1 MVFQMRVL
9 ETAGVLETFIPNQTE
24 QPPTSIRVL
33 MRPET
38 ELMPMEASGS
48 AAAVL
53 QVPEL
58 PLQELAKAPLHGP
71 ASPVSQMRIN
81 CCWDTSA
88 GHGHQTGTSCSSSQL
103 LPCSESS
110 TQDKDWRSGIKGSSA
125 SPVASDHGYWASE
138 TKVTLMHRKTSSEA
152 QGSCSYS
159 RRSAAAHLFSRAHIM
174 CSPNPDKKIH
184 TI

>member
-1 MVFQMRVL
+1 MTQILGQQERIEMVFQMRVL

-38 ELMPMEASGS
+38 ELTPMEASAS

-71 ASPVSQMRIN
+71 AS
-81 CCWDTSA
+81 TS
-88 GHGHQTGTSCSSSQL
+88 L
-103 LPCSESS
+103 
-110 TQDKDWRSGIKGSSA
+110 
-125 SPVASDHGYWASE
+125 
-138 TKVTLMHRKTSSEA
+138 
-152 QGSCSYS
+152 
-159 RRSAAAHLFSRAHIM
+159 
-174 CSPNPDKKIH
+174 
-184 TI
+184 